1 MSDLVAFLTARLDED
16 EAAAKVLGAV
26 EGHWVVVIPEGSAE
40 PFLASET
47 RGRAYLALPE
57 PMLDYLMHFARHDPA
72 RVLRE
77 VEAKR
82 AILGRHEPG
91 GDPADYDYGDAPCME
106 DERIWPCLTVRAL
119 AAVYSGHPDYDEAF
133 SPA

>member
-1 MSDLVAFLTARLDED
+1 MVTEDRNALVASLRAHLDED

-77 VEAKR
+77 VAAKR
-82 AILGRHEPG
+82 AILAAWQDNESERGEALSYTDG
-91 GDPADYDYGDAPCME
+91 LADGLWLA
-106 DERIWPCLTVRAL
+106 VQSV
-119 AAVYSGHPDYDEAF
+119 AAVYRGP
-133 SPA
+133 PAADAAA